1 MKKLIQFQ
9 VEQNSASDI
18 FNGPNPSR
26 CDFLYRI
33 LRLDKTTWFP
43 WHVKIKIS
51 PPPWINSCIRL
62 EKNGHLLFLFLFIGS
77 ESEQEEQIRLN
88 IRKQQRQKS
97 LNRKSSDRLGL
108 ERTAVEVTRVKL
120 DDGDF
125 DPFDFPP
132 KRKRKVLQS
141 GYNETPF
148 Y

>member
-1 MKKLIQFQ
+1 MSFI
-9 VEQNSASDI
+9 I
-18 FNGPNPSR
+18 F
-26 CDFLYRI
+26 FY
-33 LRLDKTTWFP
+33 
-43 WHVKIKIS
+43 V
-51 PPPWINSCIRL
+51 
-62 EKNGHLLFLFLFIGS
+62 LFLFKGS

-97 LNRKSSDRLGL
+97 QNRKSSDRLGL

-132 KRKRKVLQS
+132 KRKRKVQQS